1 MTLYL
6 SGPISNTPD
15 YVTRFA
21 DAARQLQAA
30 GYTVVNPV
38 DLCEA
43 GWDWDRC
50 LTVDLGALRTCAG
63 VAVLDGWEASRGSR
77 IELGE
82 AFQRGLPVRTVP
94 HWVGLAT
101 LPIPFTGDDWGAQ

>member
-6 SGPISNTPD
+6 SGPISDTPD

-21 DAARQLQAA
+21 DAAERLQAA

-50 LTVDLGALRTCAG
+50 MTVDLAALRDCDG

-82 AFQRGLPVRTVP
+82 AFRWGLPVRTVA
-94 HWVGLAT
+94 HWVDSMM

>member
-6 SGPISNTPD
+6 SGPITDIPD
-15 YVTRFA
+15 YVARFA
-21 DAARQLQAA
+21 AAAARLQAA

-38 DLCEA
+38 ELCQPD
-43 GWDWDRC
+43 WDWDRC
-50 LTVDLGALRTCAG
+50 MTVDLAALRTCEG

-82 AFQRGLPVRTVP
+82 AFQRGLPVRTVDG
-94 HWVGLAT
+94 WVGIMM